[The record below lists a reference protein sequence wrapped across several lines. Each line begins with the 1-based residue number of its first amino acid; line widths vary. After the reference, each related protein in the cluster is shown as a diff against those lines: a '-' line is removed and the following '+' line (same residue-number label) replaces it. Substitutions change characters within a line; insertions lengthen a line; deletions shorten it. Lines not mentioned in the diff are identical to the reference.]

1 MSDSEHYDPLSPR
14 RPRATKDAQER
25 RMPRGLVIRL
35 VAYLV
40 VGHVIAAFL
49 YLLFVVAGAE

>member
-1 MSDSEHYDPLSPR
+1 MSDSEHYDPLTPR
-14 RPRATKDAQER
+14 RPKATTDSQER

-35 VAYLV
+35 FAYLV

>member
-14 RPRATKDAQER
+14 RPKPAADAQER

-35 VAYLV
+35 FAYLV

>member
-1 MSDSEHYDPLSPR
+1 MSDSERYDPLTPR
-14 RPRATKDAQER
+14 NPMATKDTQER
-25 RMPRGLVIRL
+25 RMPRGLIIRL
-35 VAYLV
+35 FAYLV

>member
-1 MSDSEHYDPLSPR
+1 

-35 VAYLV
+35 IAYLV

-49 YLLFVVAGAE
+49 YLLFMVAGAE

>member
-35 VAYLV
+35 ITYLV

-49 YLLFVVAGAE
+49 YLLFMVAGAE

>member
-1 MSDSEHYDPLSPR
+1 MSDSEHYDPLTPR
-14 RPRATKDAQER
+14 RPKTAKDTQER

-35 VAYLV
+35 FAYLV

>member
-14 RPRATKDAQER
+14 SRKGYEAQER
-25 RMPRGLVIRL
+25 KFPRGVVIRL

-40 VGHVIAAFL
+40 AGHVFAAFL
-49 YLLFVVAGAE
+49 YLLFEVAGKG

>member
-1 MSDSEHYDPLSPR
+1 MSDSERYDPLSPR
-14 RPRATKDAQER
+14 HPKIAKDSQER

-40 VGHVIAAFL
+40 VGHVLAAFL
-49 YLLFVVAGAE
+49 YLLFMVAGAE